1 MEDAHAAILDLDGEN
16 TDSSAFFAV
25 YDGHGGTYILLI
37 GFVFSLI
44 CSLLGSN
51 VAKYAGQ
58 NVHKRLVLEDA
69 YKEKV
74 YEAALKK
81 AFLGVDEDLQASTP
95 EIIHSPPTPHFFN
108 SIFFHKTLPIQR
120 THLVA
125 QPLLLW

>member
-25 YDGHGGTYILLI
+25 YDGHGGTYILSI
-37 GFVFSLI
+37 GFVFPLI
-44 CSLLGSN
+44 YSLLGSN

-95 EIIHSPPTPHFFN
+95 EIIHSPHA
-108 SIFFHKTLPIQR
+108 TLLQ
-120 THLVA
+120 LN
-125 QPLLLW
+125 LFS